1 VKPNHTFTFVPFS
14 NLEEKTHS
22 IFYMRLLYMASTL
35 AIVGIILLV
44 LVVGVFAF
52 SGLSNGMSYIG
63 DKISGMFSSS
73 QTSPPQEPAMLTG
86 GALKWFRGKK
96 MSRGQSTGAFIAV
109 VSALIYS
116 LYRSAQHFLLLTGR

>member
-1 VKPNHTFTFVPFS
+1 
-14 NLEEKTHS
+14 
-22 IFYMRLLYMASTL
+22 MASTL
-35 AIVGIILLV
+35 AIVGIILLA

-73 QTSPPQEPAMLTG
+73 EAPPSYTPQEPAMLTG
-86 GALKWFRGKK
+86 GARKWFRGKK

-116 LYRSAQHFLLLTGR
+116 VYRSAQHFLLLAGR

>member
-1 VKPNHTFTFVPFS
+1 
-14 NLEEKTHS
+14 
-22 IFYMRLLYMASTL
+22 MASTL
-35 AIVGIILLV
+35 AIVGIILLA

-52 SGLSNGMSYIG
+52 SGLSGGMSYIG

-73 QTSPPQEPAMLTG
+73 PPPPSYTEPGSPILG
-86 GALKWFRGKK
+86 GARKFFRGKK
-96 MSRGQSTGAFIAV
+96 MSRGQSTGAFLVV

>member
-1 VKPNHTFTFVPFS
+1 
-14 NLEEKTHS
+14 
-22 IFYMRLLYMASTL
+22 MASTL
-35 AIVGIILLV
+35 AIVGIILLA

-63 DKISGMFSSS
+63 DKISGMFSSNPAPPS
-73 QTSPPQEPAMLTG
+73 YTEPGSPILG
-86 GALKWFRGKK
+86 GARKWFRGKK
-96 MSRGQSTGAFIAV
+96 MSRSQSTGAFLVV

>member
-1 VKPNHTFTFVPFS
+1 
-14 NLEEKTHS
+14 
-22 IFYMRLLYMASTL
+22 MASTL

-52 SGLSNGMSYIG
+52 SGLSGGMSYIG

-73 QTSPPQEPAMLTG
+73 SSSPATYTPQEPAMLTG
-86 GALKWFRGKK
+86 GARKFFRGKK
-96 MSRGQSTGAFIAV
+96 MSRGQSTCAFIAV

-116 LYRSAQHFLLLTGR
+116 VYRSAQHFLLLSGR